1 MSKAAGTGCSSAFIS
16 ASINRETYMIVSIDA
31 ETIFSKMYN
40 LSLIKTLRKL
50 SLARN
55 ILIEIK
61 VSIGNQQLMAF

>member
-1 MSKAAGTGCSSAFIS
+1 
-16 ASINRETYMIVSIDA
+16 MIVSIDA

-40 LSLIKTLRKL
+40 LSLIKTLRNL

>member
-1 MSKAAGTGCSSAFIS
+1 
-16 ASINRETYMIVSIDA
+16 MIVSIDA
-31 ETIFSKMYN
+31 ETILSKMYN